1 MFANTLLHLF
11 FSFPGVQLHV
21 TSEFTTYIYIVP
33 FIYVTSYFLVV
44 FVTLKVN
51 FTEHILFFFLKLSI
65 NELFIDAPVP
75 RDSHLCCHVC
85 SLSQALLLPASGCK
99 LCTGFP

>member
-21 TSEFTTYIYIVP
+21 TSEFTTYIYIECHLYMLQAISWLSLLP
-33 FIYVTSYFLVV
+33 S
-44 FVTLKVN
+44 KS
-51 FTEHILFFFLKLSI
+51 ILQSIFYFFFKLSI